1 MTGPQ
6 VARRAGLEGTVRA
19 YWSGESSRLVSALLS
34 IFGAPLSVLFA
45 TGVRIRNV
53 LYDRGAIRTKPPPIP
68 VISVGNLAVGGTGK
82 TPVSRWLVELLL
94 ARGQSPAIVSRGFGE
109 DELLLHRRW
118 HPDIP
123 VIRAPRRIEGV
134 RAAAARGC
142 TVAVV
147 DDGFQHRAL
156 GRSLDLVL
164 LSPAHPLPI
173 RLLPRGPFREP
184 LRSLRRAHGVL
195 VTVKSPAENA
205 TADRLLD
212 EVRSLPGHPPARLLT
227 LLPGSWCDLRGAP
240 ASAPDGPL
248 LALTSVAQP
257 GSFVSLVRARGLH
270 SGSEGDEGVELLAFP
285 DHHPYTSEELSQILE
300 TAGDRMVVTT
310 EKDAV
315 KLIPLCEEAAPS
327 AMDRFRVLPLM
338 ISVGPRVEDWVQQLL
353 DKALP

>member
-1 MTGPQ
+1 MTCLR
-6 VARRAGLEGTVRA
+6 VARRSGLEGAVRA
-19 YWSGESSRLVSALLS
+19 YWSGESPRLVSAGLSLLA
-34 IFGAPLSVLFA
+34 APLSVLFA

-53 LYDRGAIRTKPPPIP
+53 LFDRGWLTVDSPPIP
-68 VISVGNLAVGGTGK
+68 VVSVGNLAVGGTGK
-82 TPVSRWLVELLL
+82 TPVSRWLVDLLIE
-94 ARGQSPAIVSRGFGE
+94 RGQRPAIVARGFGE

-156 GRSLDLVL
+156 DRTLDLVL

-195 VTVKSPAENA
+195 VTVKSPDENA
-205 TADRLLD
+205 TADGILD
-212 EVRSLPGHPPARLLT
+212 EVRSMPGHPPARLLS
-227 LLPGSWCDLRGAP
+227 LLPGPWCDLEGRP
-240 ASAPDGPL
+240 ASPPAGPL

-257 GSFVSLVRARGLH
+257 GSFVSLVESRSAPEASRT
-270 SGSEGDEGVELLAFP
+270 DRGVELLAFP
-285 DHHPYTSEELSQILE
+285 DHHPYTPAELGRILE
-300 TAGDRMVVTT
+300 TAGDRMLVTT

-315 KLIPLCEEAAPS
+315 KLLPLCEEAGA
-327 AMDRFRVLPLM
+327 AAVERFRVLPLEV
-338 ISVGPRVEDWVQQLL
+338 SVGPRVEDWVQSLL
-353 DKALP
+353 DEALS